1 MATDSQPTRLAL
13 NTAPAPGLCDGTWWP
28 RSRRLTD
35 ELDGLFALW
44 PPERGRIARVL
55 YSPPDWEDRPRSVQ
69 VTGRRIKTGC
79 FPQDDTHVL
88 VLSMLDGRR
97 VSISV
102 IAPDAPLDVATRLL
116 ADMATETAP
125 AAGEREDMH
134 A

>member
-13 NTAPAPGLCDGTWWP
+13 STAPAPRLSDGTWWP

-44 PPERGRIARVL
+44 PAEQGRIARVL

-69 VTGRRIKTGC
+69 VTGRRVKTGC
-79 FPQDDTHVL
+79 FPHDDTHVL

-102 IAPDAPLDVATRLL
+102 IAPDAPLDAASKLL
-116 ADMATETAP
+116 ADVAAETAH
-125 AAGEREDMH
+125 ATGEREDVH